1 MGELLLIRHGQ
12 ASFGAADYDQ
22 LSPVGEAQSRRLG
35 QWLRDTET
43 PPLLI
48 ASGTL
53 RRHTQTLQRCV
64 DAAGTDAARLTLP
77 GLDELDHVELLKR
90 HRPDLSGHAALS
102 AELARS
108 DDPQR
113 AFQKIFADAVARW
126 IGGAHDGDYARSWPD
141 FRAQAL
147 GALQALVERAAQTQ
161 GDLWAFTSGGPI
173 AVIATELLGAP
184 VVRTFAL
191 SWPLVN
197 TGLTR
202 VRLGP
207 RQHQL
212 ITYNAWPHLA
222 GPAHAG
228 LVTHR

>member
-22 LSPVGEAQSRRLG
+22 LSPVGEQQSRQLG
-35 QWLRDTET
+35 HWLRDTET
-43 PPLLI
+43 PPALI

-53 RRHTQTLQRCV
+53 RRHTQTLQLCV
-64 DAAGTDAARLTLP
+64 DAAGVDAARLTLP

-90 HRPDLSGHAALS
+90 HRPDLASHAALS

-108 DDPQR
+108 DDPPRTFQR
-113 AFQKIFADAVARW
+113 IFVHAVARW
-126 IGGAHDGDYARSWPD
+126 TGGAHDGDYQRTWQD
-141 FRAQAL
+141 FRTQTLA
-147 GALQALVERAAQTQ
+147 ALQLLSDRAAASE
-161 GDLWAFTSGGPI
+161 GDIWAFTSGGPI
-173 AVIATELLGAP
+173 AVIATELLGVP
-184 VVRTFAL
+184 VARTFAL

-222 GPAHAG
+222 GAAHTG

>member
-22 LSPVGEAQSRRLG
+22 LSPVGEQQSRRLG
-35 QWLRDTET
+35 QWLRDSAT
-43 PPLLI
+43 PPALI

-53 RRHTQTLQRCV
+53 RRHAQTLQQCV
-64 DAAGTDAARLTLP
+64 EAAGVDAARLVLP
-77 GLDELDHVELLKR
+77 GLDELDHVELLQK
-90 HRPDLSGHAALS
+90 HRPDLVGHAALG
-102 AELARS
+102 AELECS

-113 AFQKIFADAVARW
+113 AFQKIFAAAVARW
-126 IGGAHDGDYARSWPD
+126 TGGAHDGDYRRTWPD
-141 FRAQAL
+141 FRVQAL
-147 GALQALVERAAQTQ
+147 GALQALAERAAADE
-161 GDLWAFTSGGPI
+161 GDIWAFTSGGPI
-173 AVIATELLGAP
+173 AVIVTELLGAP
-184 VVRTFAL
+184 VARTFAL

-212 ITYNAWPHLA
+212 ITYNAWPHLPGA
-222 GPAHAG
+222 AHAS

>member
-22 LSPVGEAQSRRLG
+22 LSPVGEQQSRRLG
-35 QWLRDTET
+35 QWLRDSATA
-43 PPLLI
+43 PALI

-53 RRHTQTLQRCV
+53 RRHTQTLQQCV
-64 DAAGTDAARLTLP
+64 EAAGIDAARLSLP

-90 HRPDLSGHAALS
+90 HRPDLASHTALS

-108 DDPQR
+108 DDPPR
-113 AFQKIFADAVARW
+113 AFHKIFVDAVARW
-126 IGGAHDGDYARSWPD
+126 TGGAHDGDYQRTWPD
-141 FRAQAL
+141 FRAQVL
-147 GALQALVERAAQTQ
+147 GALQALAERAAA
-161 GDLWAFTSGGPI
+161 GDGDIWAFTSGGPI
-173 AVIATELLGAP
+173 AVIVTELLGVP
-184 VVRTFAL
+184 VQRTFAL

-202 VRLGP
+202 VRPGP
-207 RQHQL
+207 HRHQL
-212 ITYNAWPHLA
+212 VTYNAWPHLA
-222 GPAHAG
+222 GAAHAG

>member
-12 ASFGAADYDQ
+12 ASFGAADYDR
-22 LSPVGEAQSRRLG
+22 LSPRGEVQSQRLG
-35 QWLRDTET
+35 AWLRET
-43 PPLLI
+43 ASAPALI

-53 RRHTQTLQRCV
+53 RRHAQTLQHCV
-64 DAAGTDAARLTLP
+64 EAAGVDAARLTLP
-77 GLDELDHVELLKR
+77 GLDELDHVELLQK
-90 HRPDLSGHAALS
+90 HRPELAGHAALS
-102 AELARS
+102 IELKRS

-126 IGGAHDGDYARSWPD
+126 IGGAHDGDYARSWTD
-141 FRAQAL
+141 FRTQAL
-147 GALQALVERAAQTQ
+147 AALQTLAERAADSD
-161 GDLWAFTSGGPI
+161 GEIWAFTSGGPI
-173 AVIATELLGAP
+173 AAIVTELLGAP
-184 VVRTFAL
+184 VERTFAL

-202 VRLGP
+202 VRLGR

-222 GPAHAG
+222 GAAHAD

>member
-22 LSPVGEAQSRRLG
+22 LSSVGEQQSRRLG
-35 QWLRDTET
+35 QWLRDSAAA
-43 PPLLI
+43 PALI

-53 RRHTQTLQRCV
+53 RRHTQTLQQCV
-64 DAAGTDAARLTLP
+64 EAAGTDAARLSLP

-90 HRPDLSGHAALS
+90 HRPDLASHTALGS
-102 AELARS
+102 ELARS
-108 DDPQR
+108 DDPPR
-113 AFQKIFADAVARW
+113 AFQKIFVGAVARW
-126 IGGAHDGDYARSWPD
+126 TGGAHDGDYQRTWPQ
-141 FRAQAL
+141 FRAQVL
-147 GALQALVERAAQTQ
+147 GALQALAERAAADD
-161 GDLWAFTSGGPI
+161 GDIWAFTSGGPI
-173 AVIATELLGAP
+173 AVIVTELLGVP
-184 VVRTFAL
+184 VQRTFAL

-202 VRLGP
+202 VRAGP

-222 GPAHAG
+222 GAAHAG

>member
-12 ASFGAADYDQ
+12 ASFGTADYDQ
-22 LSPVGEAQSRRLG
+22 LSPVGEQQSRRLG
-35 QWLRDTET
+35 QWLRDSAT
-43 PPLLI
+43 PPALI

-53 RRHTQTLQRCV
+53 RRHTQTLQLCV
-64 DAAGTDAARLTLP
+64 DAAGVDATRLTLP

-90 HRPDLSGHAALS
+90 HRPDLASHAALS

-113 AFQKIFADAVARW
+113 AFQKIFAAAVARW
-126 IGGAHDGDYARSWPD
+126 TGGAHDGDYVRGWPD
-141 FRAQAL
+141 FRVQTL
-147 GALQALVERAAQTQ
+147 DALQALAERAAADE
-161 GDLWAFTSGGPI
+161 GDIWAFTSGGPI
-173 AVIATELLGAP
+173 AVIVTELLGAP
-184 VVRTFAL
+184 VPRTFAL

-207 RQHQL
+207 RQRQL
-212 ITYNAWPHLA
+212 VTYNAWPHLA
-222 GPAHAG
+222 GAAHIG

>member
-1 MGELLLIRHGQ
+1 MAELLLIRHGQ

-22 LSPVGEAQSRRLG
+22 LSPLGEQQSRRLG
-35 QWLRDTET
+35 AWLRET
-43 PPLLI
+43 ASAPALI

-53 RRHTQTLQRCV
+53 RRHAQTLQQCV
-64 DAAGTDAARLTLP
+64 DAAGVDATRLTLP
-77 GLDELDHVELLKR
+77 GLDELDHVEILNR
-90 HRPDLSGHAALS
+90 HRPDLAGHAALS

-108 DDPQR
+108 DDPPR
-113 AFQKIFADAVARW
+113 AFQKIFAAAVARW
-126 IGGAHDGDYARSWPD
+126 IGGGHDGEYARSWPD
-141 FRAQAL
+141 FRTQAL
-147 GALQALVERAAQTQ
+147 GALQALAERAAADE
-161 GDLWAFTSGGPI
+161 GDIWAFTSGGPI
-173 AVIATELLGAP
+173 AVIVTELLGVP
-184 VVRTFAL
+184 MQRTFAL

-202 VRLGP
+202 LRLGR

-222 GPAHAG
+222 GAAHAA

>member
-12 ASFGAADYDQ
+12 ASFGAADYDR
-22 LSPVGEAQSRRLG
+22 LSPAGEQQSRRLG
-35 QWLRDTET
+35 AWLRDSVE
-43 PPLLI
+43 PPALI

-53 RRHTQTLQRCV
+53 RRHAQTLQQCV
-64 DAAGTDAARLTLP
+64 EAAGVDAARLVLP

-90 HRPDLSGHAALS
+90 HRPDLASHAALS

-113 AFQKIFADAVARW
+113 AFQKIFAAAVARW
-126 IGGAHDGDYARSWPD
+126 TGGAHDGDYARTWPD

-147 GALQALVERAAQTQ
+147 AALQALAGRAAADE
-161 GDLWAFTSGGPI
+161 GDIWAFTSGGPI
-173 AVIATELLGAP
+173 AVIATELLGVP
-184 VVRTFAL
+184 VARTFAL

-202 VRLGP
+202 VRLSP

-212 ITYNAWPHLA
+212 VTYNAWPHLA
-222 GPAHAG
+222 GAAHAG

>member
-22 LSPVGEAQSRRLG
+22 LSPIGEQQSRRLG
-35 QWLRDTET
+35 QWLRDSATA
-43 PPLLI
+43 PALI

-53 RRHTQTLQRCV
+53 RRHTQTLQQCV
-64 DAAGTDAARLTLP
+64 EAAGIDAARLSLP
-77 GLDELDHVELLKR
+77 GLDELDHVELLQK
-90 HRPDLSGHAALS
+90 HRPDLVGHAALS
-102 AELARS
+102 AELERS
-108 DDPQR
+108 DDPPR
-113 AFQKIFADAVARW
+113 TFQKIFAGAVARW
-126 IGGAHDGDYARSWPD
+126 TGGAHDGDYQRTWPQ
-141 FRAQAL
+141 FRMQVL
-147 GALQALVERAAQTQ
+147 GALQALAERAAA
-161 GDLWAFTSGGPI
+161 GDGDIWAFTSGGPI
-173 AVIATELLGAP
+173 AVIVTELLGVP
-184 VVRTFAL
+184 VQRTFAL

-202 VRLGP
+202 VRPGP

-222 GPAHAG
+222 GATHAG